1 MAKVIFK
8 KVNNCEEC
16 PYFFFRMEDQESWYQ
31 CGLTDKILVSTD
43 DRQKYVEKHEERYPF
58 NIPEWCPT

>member
-43 DRQKYVEKHEERYPF
+43 DRQKYVEKA
-58 NIPEWCPT
+58 